1 MAPLQITEKKHK
13 QQQIHPYAK
22 AMFAILFK

>member
-1 MAPLQITEKKHK
+1 MAPLQNTEKKHK